1 MPLSGPSSVQDKEDL
16 FVGEWPRVY
25 AIVSP
30 ILAETEVNLGVVKD
44 GVLRTGREELNFF
57 GSDSPQILELSQP
70 VSVTMQFAG
79 TAHELTYGLL
89 HFLVGD
95 AAIDDAS
102 QYVYPGAGC
111 AFSDID
117 VTLRGERINCDGHM
131 LVFQIHQARASGAIE
146 IGSAPSD
153 VIGTPFEVNALNDS
167 VGTFGGSDEAPLG
180 WIWASH
186 T

>member
-1 MPLSGPSSVQDKEDL
+1 MPLSGSSSVQDKEDL
-16 FVGEWPRVY
+16 YAGEWPRVY
-25 AIVSP
+25 AIVDP
-30 ILAETEVNLGVVKD
+30 LAAATEVNLGVVKD
-44 GVLRTGREELNFF
+44 GVLRTGREELEFF
-57 GSDSPQILELSQP
+57 GSDFPQTLELSAP
-70 VSVTMQFAG
+70 VSVTMQFGG

-117 VTLRGERINCDGHM
+117 VTLRGERINCDEHM
-131 LVFQIHQARASGAIE
+131 LVFQMHQARASGAFE
-146 IGSAPSD
+146 IGSAASD
-153 VIGTPFEVNALNDS
+153 VIGTPLEINALDDS
-167 VGTFGGSDEAPLG
+167 AGLFGGSAAAPLG

>member
-16 FVGEWPRVY
+16 FAGEWPRVY
-25 AIVSP
+25 AITDPVSSP
-30 ILAETEVNLGVVKD
+30 VEVNLGAVKD

-57 GSDSPQILELSQP
+57 GTDFPGTLELSAP
-70 VSVTMQFAG
+70 ISVTMQFAG

-95 AAIDDAS
+95 ARIDDAS

-117 VTLRGERINCDGHM
+117 VTLRGERVNCDGHM
-131 LVFQIHQARASGAIE
+131 IVFQIHQARASGAVE
-146 IGSAPSD
+146 IGANPSD
-153 VIGTPFEVNALNDS
+153 VIGTPIEVNALDDS
-167 VGTFGGSDEAPLG
+167 GGVFGGSSTAPLG
-180 WIWASH
+180 WIWTSKV
-186 T
+186 